1 MTEVASPLTLEQ
13 ARALLDAPG
22 SPYATIQAVI
32 HGVDHTVF
40 LHAPQN
46 LAALYAASHRHD
58 KRVMLVYEDESYHF
72 PDVRRCAW
80 NLAHQLVHEFGVRK
94 GDRVALAMR
103 NYPEWCFTYMA
114 VTAIGGVIVPLNAWW
129 TGPELRY
136 GLKDSGTKLLICDA
150 ERFDRVRGDLAGLGV
165 TAIVARPKSLGG
177 TAPALRGGASLP
189 SGVHD
194 MTPLLAGQ
202 HALPAVEVAPDDDA
216 TIMYTSGS
224 TGHPKGVVSTHRA
237 IVSSVFSWEYL
248 LLGRMLIMPEL
259 PAVLVER
266 VKEWLLLGPSALVKP
281 PIELPQSTMLITLP
295 LFHVTGCNV
304 QFLPAFRNGRKLVMM
319 RKWNPE
325 RALELIERERVTDF
339 NGVPTMSWELVNSP
353 DFAKR
358 DTSSL
363 RSLSAGGSARPPEHV
378 KKLREKAQHA
388 LPSTGYGMTETN
400 SLGAAIGGDEYVA
413 RPSSVGK
420 PLPPLMQIEI
430 KDEHGRTLPAG
441 EEGEICMKSSTNM
454 RCYWNK
460 PDATAEVLR
469 NGWIHSGD
477 LGKFDADGY
486 LYITGRAKDIV
497 IRGGENVS
505 CPEVE
510 YALYEHP
517 AVFEAAVYGLPD
529 KRLGEAVAATV
540 RVRPGEQLTRE
551 QLQAHLAGR
560 LAKFKQP
567 THIWLQNEP
576 LPRIA
581 SGKIDKRTL
590 KQAALERLT
599 APSV

>member
-1 MTEVASPLTLEQ
+1 MTEVVSPLTLDQ
-13 ARALLDAPG
+13 ARALADAEG
-22 SPYATIQAVI
+22 SPYATTTAVI
-32 HGVDHTVF
+32 HGVEHTIF
-40 LHAPQN
+40 RHAPEN
-46 LAALYAASHRHD
+46 LAALYASSSRHD
-58 KRVMLVYEDESYHF
+58 QRVMLVYEDESYRF
-72 PDVRRCAW
+72 PEVRRCAA
-80 NLAHQLVHEFGVRK
+80 NLGHHLVHRFGVRK

-114 VTAIGGVIVPLNAWW
+114 ATSVGAVIVPLNAWW
-129 TGPELRY
+129 TGLELRY
-136 GLKDSGTKLLICDA
+136 GLEDSGAKLLIADA
-150 ERFDRVRGDLAGLGV
+150 ERFERVRADLPSLGV
-165 TAIVARPKSLGG
+165 AAVVARP
-177 TAPALRGGASLP
+177 RGKLP
-189 SGVHD
+189 DGVHD
-194 MTPLLAGQ
+194 MTPLLAGE
-202 HALPAVEVAPDDDA
+202 HALPSVAVAADDDA

-259 PAVLVER
+259 PPVVVER
-266 VKEWLLLGPSALVKP
+266 IKAWLLLGPAAFARPALD
-281 PIELPQSTMLITLP
+281 LPQSTMLITLP

-400 SLGAAIGGDEYVA
+400 SLGAAIGGEEYIA

-430 KDEHGRTLPAG
+430 KDEHGRTLPPG
-441 EEGEICMKSSTNM
+441 EEGEICMKSVTNM

-460 PDATAEVLR
+460 PEATAEVLR
-469 NGWIHSGD
+469 DGWVYSGD
-477 LGKFDADGY
+477 LGKFDADGF

-529 KRLGEAVAATV
+529 ARLGEAVAATV
-540 RVRPGEQLTRE
+540 RVRPGEQVTLE
-551 QLQAHLAGR
+551 QLHEHLAGR
-560 LAKFKQP
+560 LAKFKLP
-567 THIWLQNEP
+567 TQIWLQDDP
-576 LPRIA
+576 LPRVA
-581 SGKIDKRTL
+581 AGKIDKRAV
-590 KQAALERLT
+590 KQAALDRLT
-599 APSV
+599 APRG